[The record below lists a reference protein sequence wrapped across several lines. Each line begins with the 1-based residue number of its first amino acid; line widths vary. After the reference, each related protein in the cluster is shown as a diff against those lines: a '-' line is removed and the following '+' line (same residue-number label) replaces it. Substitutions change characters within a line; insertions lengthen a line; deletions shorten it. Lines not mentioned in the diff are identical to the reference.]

1 MNSQTMTALN
11 STTIGKVIDQIIAT
25 GHVTRR
31 DQKLLQNLSRV
42 QPWISNEEY
51 QKIQRLRQRLQMGL
65 LKLV

>member
-11 STTIGKVIDQIIAT
+11 SPTIGKVIDQIIAT
-25 GHVTRR
+25 GHLTRR
-31 DQKLLQNLSRV
+31 DQTLLQNLSRI